1 MVGNTV
7 TRAELSEA
15 VHRAIGLSFEESRA
29 LVASVFDQI
38 SECLSDGESV
48 KISRFGA
55 FLVRDKALRLGRN
68 PKTGEAVPISPRRV
82 VVFRASRG
90 LRNRIKLN
98 AERRSHLA
106 PD

>member
-15 VHRAIGLSFEESRA
+15 VHRAIGLSLEESRA

-55 FLVRDKALRLGRN
+55 FLVRDKAERIGRN
-68 PKTGEAVPISPRRV
+68 LTTGEAVPVSPRRV

-90 LRNRIKLN
+90 LKNRINLN
-98 AERRSHLA
+98 AERGRHLA
-106 PD
+106 SD